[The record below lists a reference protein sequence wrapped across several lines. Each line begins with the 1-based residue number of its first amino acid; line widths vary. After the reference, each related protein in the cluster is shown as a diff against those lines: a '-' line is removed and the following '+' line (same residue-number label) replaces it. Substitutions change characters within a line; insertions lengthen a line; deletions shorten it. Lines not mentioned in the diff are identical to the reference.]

1 MTRAATGVHDNLPES
16 FEDLCVRVRFPRPIK
31 DRADYE
37 NVVEIID
44 LLTSVAELAAGQE
57 EYLDA
62 LSTFVEAYEARE
74 FPIEKEAEPSEVL
87 KFLLES
93 NGMSPADLSKLLG
106 DDSRSLGTRLLSG
119 ERQLSKAHIT
129 ILCRHFGVS
138 ADLLL

>member
-1 MTRAATGVHDNLPES
+1 V
-16 FEDLCVRVRFPRPIK
+16 
-31 DRADYE
+31 DYE

-44 LLTSVAELAAGQE
+44 LLTSTAKLTAGQE

-62 LSTFVEAYEARE
+62 LSTFVEVYEARE
-74 FPIEKEAEPSEVL
+74 FPIEKGPPQEIL

-93 NGMSPADLSKLLG
+93 NGMTPADLSKLLG

-129 ILCRHFGVS
+129 TLCKHFGVS
-138 ADLLL
+138 ADLFF